1 MQNIKQ
7 STKIKRNM
15 SKSVKAAVRGGEE

>member
-15 SKSVKAAVRGGEE
+15 SKFVKAAVRGGEE